1 MTSFLFHYF
10 SKIFIL
16 YSCSWDLS
24 LYNSYSNYHISP
36 KISKLSGK
44 SASNYTTLP
53 CKLALLQAFFGSE
66 QIKSYL
72 GDTYFKNMVNVSVP
86 DFKLYKHKFTSILA
100 SDQIDHL
107 SLIKMV
113 NAAKSDE
120 KIFQNLA
127 EPLLDGQIELD
138 SNWPD
143 VNGYLGLISI
153 ILGGISFIGFI
164 YMC

>member
-1 MTSFLFHYF
+1 M
-10 SKIFIL
+10 
-16 YSCSWDLS
+16 
-24 LYNSYSNYHISP
+24 
-36 KISKLSGK
+36 
-44 SASNYTTLP
+44 
-53 CKLALLQAFFGSE
+53 
-66 QIKSYL
+66 KSYL

-86 DFKLYKHKFTSILA
+86 DIKLYKHKFNYILA

-153 ILGGISFIGFI
+153 TLGGISFIGFI
-164 YMC
+164 YICVYNLDHYKLHLWFYNKFTMYTVNLQYRLLFLKHQQQPRTVQFLIQKC

>member
-1 MTSFLFHYF
+1 
-10 SKIFIL
+10 
-16 YSCSWDLS
+16 
-24 LYNSYSNYHISP
+24 
-36 KISKLSGK
+36 
-44 SASNYTTLP
+44 
-53 CKLALLQAFFGSE
+53 
-66 QIKSYL
+66 
-72 GDTYFKNMVNVSVP
+72 MVNVCVP
-86 DFKLYKHKFTSILA
+86 DFKLHKQKFNSILA

-127 EPLLDGQIELD
+127 EPLLDSQIELD

-153 ILGGISFIGFI
+153 KNSSCVFRFTF
-164 YMC
+164 YKTHKNTN